1 MVSIIIVNYHTSH
14 LLLHCVDAIE
24 EQVKGVDYE
33 IIVADNASS
42 EEELVLLRDDKR
54 FTLLELDEN
63 VGFGNA
69 NNAAAQMAKGD
80 YLLLLNPDTVLLND
94 AVTLLFRYMDAH
106 PEVGI
111 CGGNL
116 YDSDL

>member
-63 VGFGNA
+63 IGLV
-69 NNAAAQMAKGD
+69 MPIM
-80 YLLLLNPDTVLLND
+80 LLHKWPK
-94 AVTLLFRYMDAH
+94 VT
-106 PEVGI
+106 I
-111 CGGNL
+111 CCF
-116 YDSDL
+116 

>member
-80 YLLLLNPDTVLLND
+80 YLLLLNPDTVL
-94 AVTLLFRYMDAH
+94 
-106 PEVGI
+106 
-111 CGGNL
+111 
-116 YDSDL
+116 